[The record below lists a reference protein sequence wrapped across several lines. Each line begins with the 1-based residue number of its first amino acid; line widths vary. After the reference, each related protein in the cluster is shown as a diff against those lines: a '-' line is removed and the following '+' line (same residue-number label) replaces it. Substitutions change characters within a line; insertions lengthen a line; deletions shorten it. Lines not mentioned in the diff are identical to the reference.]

1 MKFVTEVEPSVVD
14 TFERTAP
21 QQVVEAVRVTVS
33 SLLGSLPAQFF
44 EVNIVTLGDNLR
56 SLMYSFLMTGYLYR
70 HISDKLDLQGGVARS
85 LPGGVLADDLPQDAR
100 APGRRRGRHAQALY
114 GYAEV
119 RPPVT
124 LRAVCD
130 KCDKC
135 DRVRGPGASRARA
148 DEEPNRY
155 HHLSTDAP

>member
-1 MKFVTEVEPSVVD
+1 MLLKFVTEVEPTVVD
-14 TFERTAP
+14 TFDRTAP

-85 LPGGVLADDLPQDAR
+85 LPGGVLADDLPQDTR
-100 APGRRRGRHAQALY
+100 APGRRRGRHAEPLY

-119 RPPVT
+119 
-124 LRAVCD
+124 
-130 KCDKC
+130 
-135 DRVRGPGASRARA
+135 
-148 DEEPNRY
+148 
-155 HHLSTDAP
+155 